1 MLCDFLPPHL
11 AAEFA
16 PKQVSPDQ
24 AFANFEAAGFK
35 VEYPKKTTP

>member
-11 AAEFA
+11 AREFA
-16 PKQVSPDQ
+16 PKPITADQ

-35 VEYPKKTTP
+35 VEYPNKTTP